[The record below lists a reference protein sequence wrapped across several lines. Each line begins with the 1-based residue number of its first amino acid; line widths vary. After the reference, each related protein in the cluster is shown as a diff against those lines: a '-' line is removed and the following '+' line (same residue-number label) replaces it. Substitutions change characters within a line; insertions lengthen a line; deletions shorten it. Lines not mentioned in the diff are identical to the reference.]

1 MNATFMKLSALAIAF
16 SMSTAISPAYSQ
28 GKGKGKA
35 KGQQDVEA
43 KKGNMAVKPVR
54 CLSVSNNSPKR
65 REISLQDCRIRK
77 MTMDH

>member
-1 MNATFMKLSALAIAF
+1 MNATFIKLSALAIAF

-43 KKGNMAVKPVR
+43 KGKHGLKPVR